1 MLQPRQKSRRVKSAK
16 GGSSDSEAETTD
28 DENIDMHP
36 IVKEI
41 TNQGWFPKKYKKSR
55 FRNVAG
61 IVAAFRGRYG
71 QGHASRSFTDV
82 WICHPYS
89 QVRETSEAYFF
100 IDCHSCLSYVTS
112 AIQKWGRQLRL
123 YFLLLHRLPKF
134 PSQCYSEMGQAT

>member
-16 GGSSDSEAETTD
+16 VGSSDSEAETTD

-61 IVAAFRGRYG
+61 IVAAFR
-71 QGHASRSFTDV
+71 DV
-82 WICHPYS
+82 MDKVTHPVHL
-89 QVRETSEAYFF
+89 QM
-100 IDCHSCLSYVTS
+100 CGYVTRI
-112 AIQKWGRQLRL
+112 AK
-123 YFLLLHRLPKF
+123 
-134 PSQCYSEMGQAT
+134 